1 MSPRL
6 WPHNAWRPKKDLHEL
21 APSDAIAGLLADAD
35 EQEVRFQHAS
45 GASQFAPSQF
55 EQVME
60 EIIAE
65 TDPEALVPDRYLPV
79 PVEPTTIVIDPVPVP
94 SPARQPERFEEPT
107 RPAPRLATN
116 PGDLVFV
123 FGLREDALTVARA
136 MALATPVIEVAV
148 AGTVGRTGSR
158 HVGGR
163 REALQ
168 ARADGVRRNGSTIVA
183 IGVGEAPADASR
195 YAGILHDVVPDQ
207 VWIAVDV
214 TRKPEDTRVWANLV
228 AEAGDGVD
236 AIAAIGVAHTTT
248 PDSTSLLGVP
258 VGWSDR

>member
-1 MSPRL
+1 LSPRL
-6 WPHNAWRPKKDLHEL
+6 WPHNAWRPKKDLHQL

-35 EQEVRFQHAS
+35 EQEVRLQHAS
-45 GASQFAPSQF
+45 SASQF
-55 EQVME
+55 EEVME
-60 EIIAE
+60 EIIAG
-65 TDPEALVPDRYLPV
+65 TDPEALVPDRYPPV
-79 PVEPTTIVIDPVPVP
+79 PLETTTIVIDSVPT
-94 SPARQPERFEEPT
+94 PARRPERFEEPS

-123 FGLREDALTVARA
+123 FGLREDALTVAQA
-136 MALATPVIEVAV
+136 MAVATPAIEVAV
-148 AGTVGRTGSR
+148 AGTVGRTGAR

-183 IGVGEAPADASR
+183 IGVGESPAEASR

>member
-1 MSPRL
+1 LSPRL

-45 GASQFAPSQF
+45 SASQF
-55 EQVME
+55 EEVME

-65 TDPEALVPDRYLPV
+65 TDPEALVPDRYLGV
-79 PVEPTTIVIDPVPVP
+79 PLETTTIVIDPVP
-94 SPARQPERFEEPT
+94 SPARRPERFEEPS

-123 FGLREDALTVARA
+123 FGLREDALTVAQA
-136 MALATPVIEVAV
+136 MAVATPAIEVAV
-148 AGTVGRTGSR
+148 AGTVGRTGAR

-183 IGVGEAPADASR
+183 IGVGESPAEASR

-214 TRKPEDTRVWANLV
+214 TRKPEDTRAWANLV

>member
-21 APSDAIAGLLADAD
+21 APSDVIAGLLADAD
-35 EQEVRFQHAS
+35 EQEVRLQHAS
-45 GASQFAPSQF
+45 TSSQF
-55 EQVME
+55 EEVME

-65 TDPEALVPDRYLPV
+65 TDPEARVPTGYLPV
-79 PVEPTTIVIDPVPVP
+79 PVEPTTIVIDPAPAL
-94 SPARQPERFEEPT
+94 SPARRPERFEEPT

-123 FGLREDALTVARA
+123 FGLREDALTVAKA

-148 AGTVGRTGSR
+148 AGTVGRTGAR

-183 IGVGEAPADASR
+183 IGVGEAPSDAAR

-228 AEAGDGVD
+228 AEAGGGVD

-248 PDSTSLLGVP
+248 PDSTSFLGVP

>member
-21 APSDAIAGLLADAD
+21 APSDVIAGLLADAD
-35 EQEVRFQHAS
+35 EQEVRLQHAS
-45 GASQFAPSQF
+45 TSSQF
-55 EQVME
+55 EEVME

-65 TDPEALVPDRYLPV
+65 TDPEALVPTRYLPV
-79 PVEPTTIVIDPVPVP
+79 PVEPTTIVIDPAPALSSAPV
-94 SPARQPERFEEPT
+94 RRPERFEEPT

-123 FGLREDALTVARA
+123 FGLREDALTVAKA

-148 AGTVGRTGSR
+148 AGTVGRTGAR

-183 IGVGEAPADASR
+183 IGVGEAPSDAAR

-228 AEAGDGVD
+228 AEAGGGVD

-248 PDSTSLLGVP
+248 PDSTSFLGVP